1 MFKCRV
7 HHGANGIIVIH
18 EENSICNGWFGR
30 NHIYGFS
37 FGNGSIPQINFRK
50 CIKRNSYSN
59 RQRCTV
65 ASVKT
70 LDARSWVSGGK
81 TTIRILTTE
90 SLHNSRA
97 ETLRPDS
104 CEPGLF
110 LCRRQEDH
118 DARNR
123 NRPPTAQPDRQPEPN
138 RSPAAQPNNRAEPNR
153 NELPQR
159 PLTPLPS
166 ERSQPERTTPPSE
179 ARPAAQ
185 QPQHPQPVPI
195 KVGTTEEVS
204 GRTAET
210 GRETTTVAKVAG
222 LGLNTHGIL
231 KFQGTPFF

>member
-1 MFKCRV
+1 MERTASSSSTRRILYV
-7 HHGANGIIVIH
+7 TGGSEGII
-18 EENSICNGWFGR
+18 STAL
-30 NHIYGFS
+30 S

-59 RQRCTV
+59 RQPCTV

-138 RSPAAQPNNRAEPNR
+138 RTPAAQPNNRAEPNR
-153 NELPQR
+153 MNFL
-159 PLTPLPS
+159 
-166 ERSQPERTTPPSE
+166 
-179 ARPAAQ
+179 
-185 QPQHPQPVPI
+185 
-195 KVGTTEEVS
+195 S
-204 GRTAET
+204 GR
-210 GRETTTVAKVAG
+210 
-222 LGLNTHGIL
+222 
-231 KFQGTPFF
+231 